1 MDPSIKRMVRD
12 QPVWTWGNASRPP
25 DTSACNLETYIWIRQ
40 DETNRNC
47 LSNYLIYQL
56 IGRRSPQYRL
66 PPFRRSGLDRDL
78 GPDAS
83 GYSRSQEPTY
93 PNSQPRAIRLQ
104 WNAFQSGLCSRPCL
118 RATRISLQT
127 GKSPAQLHWTK
138 ASRPYTAAD
147 GYKLV
152 PPANIRNI
160 PESEITIGERLQSA
174 GYATAHYGK
183 WHIMGGGPEKHGYDE
198 SDGETS
204 NNDAAPHK
212 GDNPVD
218 IFGMGRRAA
227 AFMEKHSRA
236 GKPFFI
242 QMSYHAL
249 HYPENAKPA
258 TVEKYRKILTGA
270 SEKAIGRAAIA
281 ENLDEGVGLLLE
293 KIDALG
299 IAENTYVVY
308 MSDNGGGGNSRSRPI
323 SGGKGDVREGGI
335 RVPLIIRGPGIDANS
350 WSHQA
355 VVGYDLYNTFSELA
369 GITAPMP
376 ANTEGGSFVHLLK
389 GMEKPVK
396 RPREELVF
404 HFPHYQGDTPH
415 SAILLGDYKLLH
427 YYETGESQLYH
438 LASDLKESNDLSQ
451 KIPEKAAELN
461 QRLSN
466 YLAAIG
472 ADLPACNPQFDP
484 ANPPRVERVAIVAE
498 TGKEEATA
506 SAVAKIAGF
515 AKTKIDPRGPIESQ

>member
-1 MDPSIKRMVRD
+1 MKHIFLCLTLTAAIALPATDPPPGVSLSKPNIVFLLSDD
-12 QPVWTWGNASRPP
+12 QDWTETSVQMHP
-25 DTSACNLETYIWIRQ
+25 DIPEAKSPHIQTPNLEKFAAQGMR
-40 DETNRNC
+40 
-47 LSNYLIYQL
+47 
-56 IGRRSPQYRL
+56 
-66 PPFRRSGLDRDL
+66 F
-78 GPDAS
+78 
-83 GYSRSQEPTY
+83 SQAYAPA
-93 PNSQPRAIRLQ
+93 PVCAP
-104 WNAFQSGLCSRPCL
+104 
-118 RATRISLQT
+118 TRISLQT

-147 GYKLV
+147 GFKLI
-152 PPANIRNI
+152 PPPNIRSI
-160 PESEITIGERLQSA
+160 PDSEITIGERLQSA

-183 WHIMGGGPEKHGYDE
+183 WHINGDGPEKNGYDE

-204 NNDAAPHK
+204 NGDAAPHK

-227 AFMEKHSRA
+227 TFMEKHSNA

-249 HYPENAKPA
+249 HYPQNAKPA
-258 TVEKYRKILTGA
+258 TVEKYRKLLPGA
-270 SEKAIGRAAIA
+270 NEKAIGRAAIA

-299 IAENTYVVY
+299 IAENTYVFY
-308 MSDNGGGGNSRSRPI
+308 MSDNGGGGGSRSRPL

-335 RVPLIIRGPGIDANS
+335 RVPLIIRGPGIEANS

-369 GITAPMP
+369 GIKEPMP
-376 ANTEGGSFVHLLK
+376 SNTEGGSFVHLLN
-389 GMEKPVK
+389 GEERPVQ

-427 YYETGESQLYH
+427 YYETGENKLYN
-438 LASDLKESNDLSQ
+438 LANDLKENRDLSDEM
-451 KIPEKAAELN
+451 PEKADELN
-461 QRLSN
+461 RLLTS
-466 YLAAIG
+466 YLADIG
-472 ADLPACNPQFDP
+472 ADLPVSNPQFDP
-484 ANPPRVERVAIVAE
+484 ANPPRIERGGGNRDRNREGRANR
-498 TGKEEATA
+498 
-506 SAVAKIAGF
+506 
-515 AKTKIDPRGPIESQ
+515 DRPRNVRNSR

>member
-1 MDPSIKRMVRD
+1 MKRPTRIVLLFLFQPLAFSLGAD
-12 QPVWTWGNASRPP
+12 QPPVVSLSKPNIIFLLSDDQDWTETSVQMHP
-25 DTSACNLETYIWIRQ
+25 DVPIAKSLHIQTPNLERFATQGMR
-40 DETNRNC
+40 
-47 LSNYLIYQL
+47 
-56 IGRRSPQYRL
+56 
-66 PPFRRSGLDRDL
+66 F
-78 GPDAS
+78 
-83 GYSRSQEPTY
+83 SQAYAPA
-93 PNSQPRAIRLQ
+93 PVCAP
-104 WNAFQSGLCSRPCL
+104 
-118 RATRISLQT
+118 TRISLQT
-127 GKSPAQLHWTK
+127 GKSPAQMHWTK

-147 GYKLV
+147 GFKLI
-152 PPANIRNI
+152 PPQNIRSI
-160 PESEITIGERLQSA
+160 PDSEITIGEQLQSA

-227 AFMEKHSRA
+227 AFMEKHSKA

-249 HYPENAKPA
+249 HYPQNAKPA
-258 TVEKYRKILTGA
+258 TIEKYQKVLPGA
-270 SEKAIGRAAIA
+270 NEKAIGRAAIA

-293 KIDALG
+293 KIDALN
-299 IAENTYVVY
+299 IADNTYVIY

-335 RVPLIIRGPGIDANS
+335 RVPLIIRGPGIEANS

-369 GITAPMP
+369 GIMKPMP
-376 ANTEGGSFVHLLK
+376 ENTEGGSFTHLLK
-389 GMEKPVK
+389 GEERPVQ

-427 YYETGESQLYH
+427 YYETGESKLYN
-438 LASDLKESNDLSQ
+438 LAHDLKESKDLSD
-451 KIPEKAAELN
+451 KMPEKADELHR
-461 QRLSN
+461 RLTS
-466 YLAAIG
+466 YLVNIG
-472 ADLPACNPQFDP
+472 AKLPVPNPQYDA
-484 ANPPRVERVAIVAE
+484 ANPPRIERGGGNRARDRE
-498 TGKEEATA
+498 GRGNRDRSRENRR
-506 SAVAKIAGF
+506 
-515 AKTKIDPRGPIESQ
+515 PREN

>member
-1 MDPSIKRMVRD
+1 MKHLPITLLLISGSLIAGEQPNILFLLSDD
-12 QPVWTWGNASRPP
+12 QDWTETSVQMHP
-25 DTSACNLETYIWIRQ
+25 DITEAKSPHMQTPNLERFALQ
-40 DETNRNC
+40 GMR
-47 LSNYLIYQL
+47 
-56 IGRRSPQYRL
+56 
-66 PPFRRSGLDRDL
+66 F
-78 GPDAS
+78 
-83 GYSRSQEPTY
+83 SQAYAPA
-93 PNSQPRAIRLQ
+93 PVCAP
-104 WNAFQSGLCSRPCL
+104 
-118 RATRISLQT
+118 TRISLQT

-147 GYKLV
+147 GFKLI
-152 PPANIRNI
+152 PPQNIRNI

-204 NNDAAPHK
+204 NGDAAPHK

-227 AFMEKHSRA
+227 AFMEKSQKA

-249 HYPENAKPA
+249 HYPENAKPTTRA
-258 TVEKYRKILTGA
+258 KYEKILKGGN
-270 SEKAIGRAAIA
+270 EKSIGRAALA

-299 IAENTYVVY
+299 IADETYVIY

-323 SGGKGDVREGGI
+323 SGGKGDVKEGGI
-335 RVPLIIRGPGIDANS
+335 RVPLIIRGPGIEANS

-355 VVGYDLYNTFSELA
+355 VVGFDLYNTFSELA
-369 GITAPMP
+369 GIEEPAP

-389 GMEKPVK
+389 GEERPVK

-415 SAILLGDYKLLH
+415 SAIMLGNYKLLRF
-427 YYETGESQLYH
+427 YETGKLELY
-438 LASDLKESNDLSQ
+438 DLS
-451 KIPEKAAELN
+451 KDLRESANLADSMPEKTADLRE
-461 QRLSN
+461 RLDT
-466 YLAAIG
+466 YLAAIDAG
-472 ADLPACNPQFDP
+472 MPEINPQYDP
-484 ANPPRVERVAIVAE
+484 SKPPEIRRGGNRERNR
-498 TGKEEATA
+498 
-506 SAVAKIAGF
+506 
-515 AKTKIDPRGPIESQ
+515 DRGNRQNDRRQRDRN

>member
-1 MDPSIKRMVRD
+1 MKSLAITLFLAAGPLFAVD
-12 QPVWTWGNASRPP
+12 QPPVVSLSNPNIVFLLSDDQDWTETSVQMHP
-25 DTSACNLETYIWIRQ
+25 DIPEAKSPHIQTPNLERFAAQ
-40 DETNRNC
+40 GMR
-47 LSNYLIYQL
+47 
-56 IGRRSPQYRL
+56 
-66 PPFRRSGLDRDL
+66 F
-78 GPDAS
+78 
-83 GYSRSQEPTY
+83 SQAYAPA
-93 PNSQPRAIRLQ
+93 PVCAP
-104 WNAFQSGLCSRPCL
+104 
-118 RATRISLQT
+118 TRISLQT
-127 GKSPAQLHWTK
+127 GKSPAQMHWTK

-147 GYKLV
+147 GFKLI
-152 PPANIRNI
+152 PPQNIRSI
-160 PESEITIGERLQSA
+160 PDSEITIGERLQSA

-227 AFMEKHSRA
+227 DFMEKHFRA

-293 KIDALG
+293 KIEALG

-308 MSDNGGGGNSRSRPI
+308 MSDNGGGGGGGSRSRPI

-472 ADLPACNPQFDP
+472 ADLPASNPQFDP
-484 ANPPRVERVAIVAE
+484 ANPPRVERGGNRGRNRE
-498 TGKEEATA
+498 GRGNRERGGENRR
-506 SAVAKIAGF
+506 
-515 AKTKIDPRGPIESQ
+515 PREN